1 MDTSRF
7 FETSFVLEN
16 ERSRLEP
23 LAEVHYE
30 QLLPIAMHRE
40 LWAFT
45 SADIKNEEDFRNY
58 FNTALDERRKQLSYP
73 FAIYD
78 KLNQC
83 YAGCTRFANI
93 FFAHKRLEIGW
104 TWYNPS
110 LQRTGINK
118 ATKYLLLSFGF
129 EQLGLNRI
137 ELKTSLLNLKS
148 QGAMLKIGA
157 TKEGIL
163 RRHMIADN
171 GSVRD
176 TVYFSFIAEE
186 WPGIR
191 SSKFSEFIV
200 QS

>member
-7 FETSFVLEN
+7 FETSFVLDN

-23 LAEVHYE
+23 LAEMHYE
-30 QLLPIAMHRE
+30 QLLPIAMQRE

-45 SADIKNEEDFRNY
+45 SADIKSEEDFRNY
-58 FNTALDERRKQLSYP
+58 FNTALEERRKQLSYP

-83 YAGCTRFANI
+83 YAGCTRYSNI

-104 TWYNPS
+104 TWYKPS

-176 TVYFSFIAEE
+176 TVYFSFIAED

-191 SSKFSEFIV
+191 SSKFSEFLV